1 MYLAS
6 TRSGSTRTRRYI
18 IEILKKLA
26 FFRIRTRTHKYK
38 KMHFLSYHYFMFQTS
53 KKVPEVIMSSE
64 SKLCC
69 CSAGQWEVQATR
81 NHAIS
86 GLWLNNNV
94 QWTLS
99 TKYFVN
105 YSDRRR
111 GYNTGMATDAHLD
124 LCHWTTTTDDR
135 SSSDIY
141 DVFGLKIRWHSQF
154 YRRTTPDWSSFLL
167 FVHGWWRFFLIWVF
181 TSRMQIFSS
190 FVLTICYLTR
200 FFSDIRFTNFK
211 SSSYWFLT
219 NSNWRVFSSI
229 AQIS

>member
-1 MYLAS
+1 MICRKPQESGKVLVRNVLSIHTNHTHKTIHNWNPEKINMFQNKNALAS
-6 TRSGSTRTRRYI
+6 ATWI
-18 IEILKKLA
+18 WKNA
-26 FFRIRTRTHKYK
+26 FFN
-38 KMHFLSYHYFMFQTS
+38 LSYHYFMVQTS

-124 LCHWTTTTDDR
+124 SCHRTTTTDDR
-135 SSSDIY
+135 SSSDGSDIY
-141 DVFGLKIRWHSQF
+141 DVFGL
-154 YRRTTPDWSSFLL
+154 
-167 FVHGWWRFFLIWVF
+167 
-181 TSRMQIFSS
+181 
-190 FVLTICYLTR
+190 
-200 FFSDIRFTNFK
+200 
-211 SSSYWFLT
+211 
-219 NSNWRVFSSI
+219 
-229 AQIS
+229 

>member
-26 FFRIRTRTHKYK
+26 CFRIRTRTNKYK

-99 TKYFVN
+99 TKYFVKDWLGN
-105 YSDRRR
+105 GHWCSSWFVSLNDDDRR
-111 GYNTGMATDAHLD
+111 
-124 LCHWTTTTDDR
+124 
-135 SSSDIY
+135 SI
-141 DVFGLKIRWHSQF
+141 QF
-154 YRRTTPDWSSFLL
+154 
-167 FVHGWWRFFLIWVF
+167 WRFWHILTMVSVSKYVDTVTFTGGQHRIGPHFFFLFTDGEDISWFGCSRHVCKVFLRLFWPFVIW
-181 TSRMQIFSS
+181 RDFSLT
-190 FVLTICYLTR
+190 FVLPNHYQVHID
-200 FFSDIRFTNFK
+200 F
-211 SSSYWFLT
+211 
-219 NSNWRVFSSI
+219 
-229 AQIS
+229 

>member
-26 FFRIRTRTHKYK
+26 CFRIRTRTNKYK

-99 TKYFVN
+99 TKYFVKDWLGN
-105 YSDRRR
+105 GHWCSSWFVSLNDDDRRSIQFWR
-111 GYNTGMATDAHLD
+111 FWHIRCFRSQNTLTLSLLQESNTGLVLIFAFCSRMVKIFLD
-124 LCHWTTTTDDR
+124 LGQIIWLFTYAEDFFFVCFNH
-135 SSSDIY
+135 
-141 DVFGLKIRWHSQF
+141 
-154 YRRTTPDWSSFLL
+154 LL
-167 FVHGWWRFFLIWVF
+167 FDE
-181 TSRMQIFSS
+181 IF
-190 FVLTICYLTR
+190 R
-200 FFSDIRFTNFK
+200 
-211 SSSYWFLT
+211 
-219 NSNWRVFSSI
+219 
-229 AQIS
+229 